1 MHIDDLARLVRL
13 VPAKRIGLNRL
24 RELFKNCIT
33 PEDSKE
39 WVGQL
44 TQETS
49 QDWPYREILEVIW
62 RLADQRP
69 DEAVEYAAVTTA
81 LMYRNPPV
89 NISKS
94 DLISCCKAMQVMA
107 RGVVFARENTV
118 EIDRRP
124 DLILQLSFCK
134 VKTEPKQP

>member
-1 MHIDDLARLVRL
+1 
-13 VPAKRIGLNRL
+13 
-24 RELFKNCIT
+24 
-33 PEDSKE
+33 
-39 WVGQL
+39 
-44 TQETS
+44 
-49 QDWPYREILEVIW
+49 
-62 RLADQRP
+62 
-69 DEAVEYAAVTTA
+69 
-81 LMYRNPPV
+81 MYRNPPV